1 MSEETKEK
9 NETKEEKNITLHEI
23 KFIFLFTFEILI
35 LPLKLLFYLLK
46 GDPKEAF
53 GKLKKLLKEE
63 FFQYHKQALI
73 LLLINTI
80 VFLLFQIP
88 NKFWQNLMGFIFI
101 SGPWNLYLFNLSF
114 IAHQEFEHFLGNMLF
129 LYNVAYVLSFRFNVI
144 KLYFIFGFLL
154 NLLIFITSF
163 FINNLPPS
171 LGASG
176 VISAL
181 MIVSIVFYPFG
192 FSLFLFL
199 IYLLF
204 FTPFSYVTIDIFKT
218 FNFASDITSLLTTGI
233 VSNDR
238 VFTLDHVYGYFLG
251 LAYVLLKWKE
261 LKTINKIV
269 FFLLLLI
276 PIFLI
281 IKYLVHF

>member
-1 MSEETKEK
+1 MSEKTEEK
-9 NETKEEKNITLHEI
+9 SEEKKEKNITLHEI

-35 LPLKLLFYLLK
+35 LHLKLLFYLLK
-46 GDPKEAF
+46 GEPKKAF
-53 GKLKKLLKEE
+53 EKLKKLIKEE

-73 LLLINTI
+73 LILINTI

-88 NKFWQNLMGFIFI
+88 NKFWQSLINLIFV
-101 SGPWNLYLFNLSF
+101 SGPWNFYLINLNF
-114 IAHQEFEHFLGNMLF
+114 IAHQEFGHFLGNMLF

-154 NLLIFITSF
+154 NLLMFVTSF

-181 MIVSIVFYPFG
+181 MIVSIVIYPFG

-199 IYLLF
+199 IYLFF
-204 FTPFSYVTIDIFKT
+204 FTPFSYITIDFLKA

-233 VSNDR
+233 VSSDR

-251 LAYVLLKWKE
+251 LAYVLLKWEE
-261 LKTINKIV
+261 LKTINKII
-269 FFLLLLI
+269 FFLLLTI
-276 PIFLI
+276 PVFLA
-281 IKYLVHF
+281 IKYFVHF